1 MGQTLAV
8 NLERDRSI
16 FGTLGWALANVEHL
30 CYIARNK
37 VGCTLNFWG
46 EIIWQLRAT
55 TLNGM

>member
-1 MGQTLAV
+1 MLVVKRYSFIKYSRGILT
-8 NLERDRSI
+8 
-16 FGTLGWALANVEHL
+16 LANVEHL

-46 EIIWQLRAT
+46 EIIWQLGAT